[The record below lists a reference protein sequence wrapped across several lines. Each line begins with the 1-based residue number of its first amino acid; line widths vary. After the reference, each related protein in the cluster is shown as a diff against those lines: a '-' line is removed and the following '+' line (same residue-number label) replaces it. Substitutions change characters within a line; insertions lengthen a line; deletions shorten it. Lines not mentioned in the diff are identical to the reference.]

1 MTNISTTVVRPGKHL
16 GTDVSNASTI
26 GEATE
31 MANLNWGLKVLPADH
46 LTVMTDEGM
55 TSTSIPGMRLV
66 TRADNSLTLGV
77 VGNRYNP
84 LQNDEVFALG
94 EHFLARGA
102 RPTEAGQLD
111 GGRRV
116 FMDFS
121 IPDGHVTIGQGDLVK
136 FSLSIRANHDGR
148 GDVTAALIGRRLV
161 CSNGMTALIPNL
173 PHTFSVRH
181 TRHAAG
187 RMIEAEEILDGAVRY
202 AKEFSALAQ
211 EMLDTSFT
219 ETEFRTYIRTL
230 YPEPDKDSR
239 AHALWR
245 TRHDALLSLFRLAPT
260 NELGRGTAWSAY
272 NALTEYLDWMA
283 PVRGAGAGDDD
294 EADALLRARR
304 QFDGTTQKVKDRGF
318 ALLAA

>member
-1 MTNISTTVVRPGKHL
+1 MNFSTTAVRPGKRL
-16 GTDVSNASTI
+16 GVDVSNASSI
-26 GEATE
+26 SEAIE
-31 MANLNWGLKVLPADH
+31 LADLDWGLNLLPADH
-46 LTVMTDEGM
+46 LTVMSDEGV
-55 TSTSIPGMRLV
+55 TSTSFPGMRLV
-66 TRADNSLTLGV
+66 TRDDSSLTLGI

-102 RPTEAGQLD
+102 RPAEAGQLD

-121 IPDGHVTIGQGDLVK
+121 IPDGRVTIGQGDLVK

-148 GDVTAALIGRRLV
+148 GDVTAALIGQRLV
-161 CSNGMTALIPNL
+161 CSNGMTALIPGL

-187 RMIEAEEILDGAVRY
+187 RMIEAEDILDGAVRY
-202 AKEFSALAQ
+202 AKEFTAIAQ
-211 EMLDTSFT
+211 EMLDTTFS
-219 ETEFRTYIRTL
+219 ETEFRAYVNAL

-239 AHALWR
+239 AHSLWR
-245 TRHDALLSLFRLAPT
+245 TRHEALLSLFRLAPT

-283 PVRGAGAGDDD
+283 PVRGGSTESGAD
-294 EADALLRARR
+294 ADALLRARR

-318 ALLAA
+318 ALLTA